1 MNGLWDM
8 TSVEKS
14 TVWSPSGALPER
26 RFGDVAREAQSRELV
41 TETLHF
47 LEQLTEA
54 RASSFIWIGPECQPL
69 EVQLRNIDLN
79 ALDRYESGVGE
90 LDPIHVRR
98 IGSEKR
104 RIASLSA
111 QETSGRP
118 VPRAYREHFRSM
130 GVGDELALVL
140 WHHDRP
146 FACVSLLRG
155 LDDPP
160 FTLTPYNWRAIH
172 RYVETALSYH
182 FRFRYAE
189 IEHCLIHRFKLRP
202 REVDVVELIL
212 QGKSNGDIAEI
223 LGVSLATVKIH
234 VGHVLRK
241 MGVDS
246 RLAVACLVNQLQKH

>member
-1 MNGLWDM
+1 MNNLWDV
-8 TSVEKS
+8 TPVES
-14 TVWSPSGALPER
+14 AIWNPSGPFRER
-26 RFGDVAREAQSRELV
+26 RFGDVARETHSRQLV

-47 LEQLTEA
+47 LEQLTHA
-54 RASSFIWIGPECQPL
+54 RASSFMWIGPECSLL
-69 EVQLRNIDLN
+69 EVQFRNIEPG
-79 ALDRYESGVGE
+79 AITRYESGLGE

-98 IGSEKR
+98 IGSERR
-104 RIASLSA
+104 RIASLSS
-111 QETSGRP
+111 QEIKGRP

-140 WHHDRP
+140 WQHDRP

-155 LDDPP
+155 IDDPP
-160 FTLTPYNWRAIH
+160 FSLTPYNWRAIH

-189 IEHCLIHRFKLRP
+189 IEHCLVNRFELRP
-202 REVDVVELIL
+202 RELDVVELIL

-234 VGHVLRK
+234 VGNVLRK

-246 RLAVACLVNQLQKH
+246 RLAVACLVNQLQAH